1 MADRIAYLVSQYP
14 ALSHTFVEREVAALR
29 DLGVHVRTYSV
40 RPPDPSAPFPAAT
53 RAEVAGTEVLQGRP
67 ATRYLA
73 DLATVAVRSP
83 RALAA
88 GLRLALRSG
97 PRTPR
102 GRVWQLLYLV
112 EAVHLLR
119 LLERDG
125 LTRVHVHHAN
135 NAADIARLT
144 IVMGDRA
151 HPRGPRWRWSLAMH
165 GPTEFLDPAGHD
177 LPAKLAAADAVACIS
192 EYATRTALDLAPAAD
207 PGRFGIVRMSAPAT
221 AYAPAGEQRR
231 ARAAGPLAVL
241 FVGRLVPEK
250 APGLVL
256 DAVRLLRERGVPV
269 RAVIA
274 GDGPL
279 RPALEARVAAEGLG
293 DLVEIAGPVGQHDL
307 PARYLAADVFCL
319 PSFAEGIPVVLMEAM
334 LTELPVVTTAIAGI
348 PELVHPDSGVLVQP
362 GDAVAVADALQQLGA
377 DPDLRLALGRRG
389 RAAVLAQH
397 AAADNAERLRRLVL
411 AD

>member
-1 MADRIAYLVSQYP
+1 
-14 ALSHTFVEREVAALR
+14 
-29 DLGVHVRTYSV
+29 
-40 RPPDPSAPFPAAT
+40 
-53 RAEVAGTEVLQGRP
+53 
-67 ATRYLA
+67 
-73 DLATVAVRSP
+73 
-83 RALAA
+83 
-88 GLRLALRSG
+88 
-97 PRTPR
+97 
-102 GRVWQLLYLV
+102 VWQLLYLV

-125 LTRVHVHHAN
+125 LTRMHVHHAN
-135 NAADIARLT
+135 NAADIARLA
-144 IVMGDRA
+144 VAMGDRA

-177 LPAKLAAADAVACIS
+177 LPAKLASAAAVACIS

-207 PGRFGIVRMSAPAT
+207 PARFGIVRMSAPAV

-231 ARAAGPLAVL
+231 TRADGALSIL

-250 APGLVL
+250 APGLLL

-293 DLVEIAGPVGQHDL
+293 DVVEIAGPVGQHEL
-307 PARYLAADVFCL
+307 PSRYLAADVFCL

-348 PELVHPDSGVLVQP
+348 PELVRPDSGVLVQP
-362 GDAVAVADALQQLGA
+362 GDAVAVADALQELAA
-377 DPDLRLALGRRG
+377 DPELRLALGRRG
-389 RAAVLAQH
+389 RLAVLEQH
-397 AAADNAERLRRLVL
+397 AAADNAQRLRRLVL